1 MSVIARPWNRLSLA
15 GKLAL
20 PTLVGLGILGLIILA
35 GTSTGII
42 PFIAT
47 WIVQLLAD
55 NIGIVRFVIA
65 ATLILLLAPPMA
77 FIIIYLEMKVIA
89 LMNQRIGPN
98 RVGPWGTLQSTIHG
112 LKVLAKEDFTPTA
125 VDVPVF
131 TLAPVIVFLAI
142 VMTAMVLPFAPGLY
156 GQDFNIGLLY
166 FFAVGGIS
174 VVGVMMG
181 GWASFNKY
189 SLIGAIRAAVLVISY
204 EIPLTLSVV
213 GVILLAGTMSLNR
226 IVALQ
231 SGNFLDWY
239 VVQQPLAFLIFF
251 IAALAE
257 SNRTPFDFTE
267 ADSEIVAGA
276 FTEYSGMR
284 FGFFFFAEYVNLLV
298 LAGLTVTI
306 FFGGWNAPISLDPI
320 LAWLGIATPFTVGL
334 DFGQLGLGF
343 LFALLL
349 VPPIATLVLSLPVWM
364 LRSSW
369 PWWKALI
376 VGFLLLN
383 VIVGGLALL
392 WLAITFPWVMGIFW
406 FMAKS
411 FFFVIV
417 FIWLR
422 ATLPRVRVDQ
432 LMGFAWKWL
441 LPAALINIFVTA
453 AAVLIVQQV
462 R

>member
-1 MSVIARPWNRLSLA
+1 
-15 GKLAL
+15 
-20 PTLVGLGILGLIILA
+20 
-35 GTSTGII
+35 
-42 PFIAT
+42 
-47 WIVQLLAD
+47 
-55 NIGIVRFVIA
+55 
-65 ATLILLLAPPMA
+65 
-77 FIIIYLEMKVIA
+77 
-89 LMNQRIGPN
+89 
-98 RVGPWGTLQSTIHG
+98 
-112 LKVLAKEDFTPTA
+112 
-125 VDVPVF
+125 
-131 TLAPVIVFLAI
+131 
-142 VMTAMVLPFAPGLY
+142 LY

-189 SLIGAIRAAVLVISY
+189 SLIGAIRAAVLAISY

-213 GVILLAGTMSLNR
+213 GVILLAGTMSLNS
-226 IVALQ
+226 IVEAQ
-231 SGNFLDWY
+231 SGNILDWY

-257 SNRTPFDFTE
+257 GNRTPFDFTE

-298 LAGLTVTI
+298 LSGLTVTV
-306 FFGGWNAPISLDPI
+306 FFGGWTAPISLDPI
-320 LAWLGIATPFTVGL
+320 LDWLGVATPFTVGL

-349 VPPIATLVLSLPVWM
+349 VPLIGTLVLTLPVWM

-376 VGFLLLN
+376 VGFLLFN
-383 VIVGGLALL
+383 VVIGGLAML
-392 WLAITFPWVMGIFW
+392 WLAITFPWVMGLFW
-406 FMAKS
+406 FLAKS

-422 ATLPRVRVDQ
+422 ATLPRVRIDQ
-432 LMGFAWKWL
+432 LMAFAWKWL

-453 AAVLIVQQV
+453 AAILIVQQV